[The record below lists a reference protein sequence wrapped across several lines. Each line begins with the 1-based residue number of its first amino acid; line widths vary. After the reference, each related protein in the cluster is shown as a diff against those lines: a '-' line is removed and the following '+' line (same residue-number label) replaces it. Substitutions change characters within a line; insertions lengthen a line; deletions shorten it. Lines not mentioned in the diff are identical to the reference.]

1 MSPQLAWT
9 LHVVVQPPEPVFPR
23 FLSLAPPCSWSFPRP
38 QTKLHPPENA
48 SNFPCLK
55 VLLCGL
61 GRLEGRDRVSLA
73 FVPAR
78 PTPALLSGSQEM
90 IAQGQKEDR
99 QGVRSFSVPG
109 YGRSTVMG
117 LLNRD
122 DFYWFLS
129 LGSSDFIRHPELAL
143 GEALAR
149 FTALLVQTASEERS
163 SPGKDAGP
171 G

>member
-1 MSPQLAWT
+1 M
-9 LHVVVQPPEPVFPR
+9 
-23 FLSLAPPCSWSFPRP
+23 
-38 QTKLHPPENA
+38 
-48 SNFPCLK
+48 
-55 VLLCGL
+55 
-61 GRLEGRDRVSLA
+61 
-73 FVPAR
+73 
-78 PTPALLSGSQEM
+78 
-90 IAQGQKEDR
+90 EDR

-109 YGRSTVMG
+109 YGRCTVMG

-163 SPGKDAGP
+163 SLGKDAGP